1 MRYSLSCVDM
11 GVVWCKLVLHGAT
24 QDELLAAVIEHGR
37 EHGREHAQ
45 LTPEELVTPEFRALF
60 KNAMVIE
67 EDA

>member
-37 EHGREHAQ
+37 EHAQ